1 MPLTAL
7 QIKASKPADRPFTL
21 SDSSGLALLVKPN
34 GSKYWHFRY
43 TYQGRA
49 ARMSLGVYPHISLQE
64 ARERA
69 AECRNLLK
77 QGTNPGAKRRDDKL
91 RQQEVGLNT
100 FRRAAE
106 YWYQF
111 KSDSG
116 RSSAT
121 LKKIRDYLDKDL
133 LPALGEKQL
142 EHITRSD
149 CAKLQA
155 CIEKRGAFNV
165 ADKTRTWL
173 KQIFSQAIARG
184 LCEHNPASELH
195 TIAIA
200 PPPTQHYPHLH
211 EHELPEF
218 LRALSKTTSRLPARI
233 ASWMTILTAS
243 RPGMVRYAKWEEV
256 DFEEGIWTIPAARMK
271 MRRDY
276 VSPLPHQLIAMLTK
290 LNQST
295 GRSPYL
301 FPGNG
306 EKQPVIS
313 ENTINLVFAK
323 IGYKGRLVSHG
334 TRHTA
339 STLLREH
346 GWLKDHV
353 ESQLAHVEGGISG
366 EYNQALYLPQ
376 RRIMMQWYAD
386 YLDALKEGITAN
398 LRDQFD
404 TRVNQFLARPS
415 APPLTASHAHKDDH
429 LQKLPIETDSTATQ

>member
-91 RQQEVGLNT
+91 RQQEAGLNT

-142 EHITRSD
+142 ELITRSD

-195 TIAIA
+195 AIAIA

-243 RPGMVRYAKWEEV
+243 RPGMVRYAKWEEI
-256 DFEEGIWTIPAARMK
+256 DFEEGI
-271 MRRDY
+271 
-276 VSPLPHQLIAMLTK
+276 
-290 LNQST
+290 
-295 GRSPYL
+295 
-301 FPGNG
+301 
-306 EKQPVIS
+306 
-313 ENTINLVFAK
+313 
-323 IGYKGRLVSHG
+323 
-334 TRHTA
+334 
-339 STLLREH
+339 
-346 GWLKDHV
+346 
-353 ESQLAHVEGGISG
+353 
-366 EYNQALYLPQ
+366 
-376 RRIMMQWYAD
+376 
-386 YLDALKEGITAN
+386 
-398 LRDQFD
+398 
-404 TRVNQFLARPS
+404 
-415 APPLTASHAHKDDH
+415 
-429 LQKLPIETDSTATQ
+429 

>member
-1 MPLTAL
+1 MPLTVL
-7 QIKASKPADRPFTL
+7 QIKASKPAEKAFTL

-43 TYQGRA
+43 RFQGRA
-49 ARMSLGVYPHISLQE
+49 ARMSLGVYPHVSLQE
-64 ARERA
+64 AREQA
-69 AECRNLLK
+69 TECRSLLK
-77 QGTNPGAKRRDDKL
+77 QGTNPGEKRRDDKL
-91 RQQEVGLNT
+91 QQQEAGLRT

-116 RSSAT
+116 RSPAT

-142 EHITRSD
+142 SVITRGD
-149 CAKLQA
+149 CANLQA
-155 CIEKRGAFNV
+155 SIEKRGAFNV

-195 TIAIA
+195 AIAIT

-211 EHELPEF
+211 ENELPEF

-243 RPGMVRYAKWEEV
+243 RPGMVRYAKWEEI

-276 VSPLPHQLIAMLTK
+276 VRPLLHQLIAMLIK

-295 GRSPYL
+295 GRSRYL

-334 TRHTA
+334 
-339 STLLREH
+339 
-346 GWLKDHV
+346 
-353 ESQLAHVEGGISG
+353 
-366 EYNQALYLPQ
+366 PP
-376 RRIMMQWYAD
+376 
-386 YLDALKEGITAN
+386 
-398 LRDQFD
+398 
-404 TRVNQFLARPS
+404 PS
-415 APPLTASHAHKDDH
+415 AHQRWQVQAARSA
-429 LQKLPIETDSTATQ
+429 A

>member
-155 CIEKRGAFNV
+155 RIEKRGAFNV

-218 LRALSKTTSRLPARI
+218 LRALSKTTSRIPARI

-346 GWLKDHV
+346 GWLKDRV

-415 APPLTASHAHKDDH
+415 APPLTASHAHKDDY